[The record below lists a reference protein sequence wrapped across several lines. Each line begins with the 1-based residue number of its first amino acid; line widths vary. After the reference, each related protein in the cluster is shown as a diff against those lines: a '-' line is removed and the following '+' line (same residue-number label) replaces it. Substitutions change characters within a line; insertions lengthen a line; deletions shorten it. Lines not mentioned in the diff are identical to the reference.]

1 MQLPATNDVAEEVA
15 SSEVSSSRAASEST
29 TDSEVEGRTP
39 AHRRIKDTPD
49 SAVKYHSASTLRRCA
64 TKLPALLITL
74 FLEFIPALVY
84 SNGYSLL
91 EPYIGEEKSN
101 LFIALNSLVAAV
113 AGNFALQNSSNMSRA
128 ISIGIITKDRWMGHA
143 FKEFLLGCVLSVE
156 LGVLFFVI
164 TGFVISPILFHGEV
178 DATLGGVLALVFI
191 VSTTIGSF
199 SGLITP
205 PVLYFFL
212 RLDPSACAGPGET
225 CFQDVVGS
233 VVMVYMAKGVFALGR
248 GTINPRSVFAF
259 YIVSRDGS
267 LLYDY
272 ESLTAEQRPSANDKI
287 RWSSTFHTL
296 SAIAASLSPTLPAS
310 GHGSAGG
317 GGSKLE
323 YLNPRGIKTIRGDSY
338 SVHCMTVISGT
349 KGFAVC
355 APAFPESVAQELLAQ
370 IFIYFCDYVMKNP
383 FYELGMPARCKQ
395 FDDRVQQLL
404 GKYK

>member
-1 MQLPATNDVAEEVA
+1 MQLPARNDVAEEVA
-15 SSEVSSSRAASEST
+15 SSEVSSPRAASEST
-29 TDSEVEGRTP
+29 TDSEVEGHTP

-74 FLEFIPALVY
+74 FLELIPALVY

-128 ISIGIITKDRWMGHA
+128 ISIGIITRDRWMGHA

-178 DATLGGVLALVFI
+178 DATLG
-191 VSTTIGSF
+191 
-199 SGLITP
+199 LITP

-233 VVMVYMAKGVFALGR
+233 VVMVYMAQGVFALGR

-338 SVHCMTVISGT
+338 SVHCMT
-349 KGFAVC
+349 
-355 APAFPESVAQELLAQ
+355 
-370 IFIYFCDYVMKNP
+370 
-383 FYELGMPARCKQ
+383 
-395 FDDRVQQLL
+395 
-404 GKYK
+404 

>member
-1 MQLPATNDVAEEVA
+1 M
-15 SSEVSSSRAASEST
+15 VSSSSLSST
-29 TDSEVEGRTP
+29 WPGMLPSLS
-39 AHRRIKDTPD
+39 I
-49 SAVKYHSASTLRRCA
+49 ST
-64 TKLPALLITL
+64 
-74 FLEFIPALVY
+74 
-84 SNGYSLL
+84 
-91 EPYIGEEKSN
+91 
-101 LFIALNSLVAAV
+101 
-113 AGNFALQNSSNMSRA
+113 
-128 ISIGIITKDRWMGHA
+128 IS
-143 FKEFLLGCVLSVE
+143 
-156 LGVLFFVI
+156 
-164 TGFVISPILFHGEV
+164 
-178 DATLGGVLALVFI
+178 
-191 VSTTIGSF
+191 
-199 SGLITP
+199 
-205 PVLYFFL
+205 
-212 RLDPSACAGPGET
+212 
-225 CFQDVVGS
+225 
-233 VVMVYMAKGVFALGR
+233 
-248 GTINPRSVFAF
+248 TINPRSVFAF

>member
-15 SSEVSSSRAASEST
+15 SSEVSSPRAASEST
-29 TDSEVEGRTP
+29 TDSEVEGHTP

-74 FLEFIPALVY
+74 FLELIPALVY

-233 VVMVYMAKGVFALGR
+233 VVMVYMAQGVFALGR
-248 GTINPRSVFAF
+248 G
-259 YIVSRDGS
+259 
-267 LLYDY
+267 
-272 ESLTAEQRPSANDKI
+272 
-287 RWSSTFHTL
+287 
-296 SAIAASLSPTLPAS
+296 
-310 GHGSAGG
+310 
-317 GGSKLE
+317 
-323 YLNPRGIKTIRGDSY
+323 
-338 SVHCMTVISGT
+338 
-349 KGFAVC
+349 
-355 APAFPESVAQELLAQ
+355 
-370 IFIYFCDYVMKNP
+370 
-383 FYELGMPARCKQ
+383 
-395 FDDRVQQLL
+395 
-404 GKYK
+404 